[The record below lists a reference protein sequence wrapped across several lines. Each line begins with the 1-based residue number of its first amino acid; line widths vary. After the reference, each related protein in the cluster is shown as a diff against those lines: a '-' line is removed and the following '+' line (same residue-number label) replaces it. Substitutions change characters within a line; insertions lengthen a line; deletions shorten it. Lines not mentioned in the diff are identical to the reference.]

1 MSPDI
6 SRAGGKSRV
15 LVVDDENEIRRFLR
29 IGLEAYGYE
38 VIEARS
44 GETALQQSVTGA
56 PQIMILDLGL
66 PDMEGHEVVRQLRQ
80 WSQIPVIVLSVR
92 SGVDD
97 KILALDAGANDYVV
111 KPFDIRELLARLRA
125 QLRDHTDEPD
135 EATFEARGLKLD
147 FAARTVTIDGLP
159 VQLTKK
165 EYELLALLARHAG
178 RVVTHTQ
185 ILEKLWGPA
194 HSEAKQ
200 YLRVYVGQLR
210 EKLKDS
216 SAKPRFIVTVP
227 GVGYRFVE

>member
-1 MSPDI
+1 MSPEI
-6 SRAGGKSRV
+6 SSPAAKSRV

-44 GETALQQSVTGA
+44 GETALQQAATAA

-66 PDMEGHEVVRQLRQ
+66 PDMEGHEVVRQLRE

-135 EATFEARGLKLD
+135 EAAFEAKGLRLD
-147 FAARTVTIDGLP
+147 FAARAVTIDGLP

-210 EKLKDS
+210 EKLNDS
-216 SAKPRFIVTVP
+216 SAKPRFISTVS
-227 GVGYRFVE
+227 GVGYRFIG

>member
-1 MSPDI
+1 MSPEI
-6 SRAGGKSRV
+6 SPPAAKSRV
-15 LVVDDENEIRRFLR
+15 LVVDDETEIRRFLR

-44 GETALQQSVTGA
+44 GETALQQAATGA
-56 PQIMILDLGL
+56 PQLMILDLGL
-66 PDMEGHEVVRQLRQ
+66 PDMEGHEVVRQLRE

-135 EATFEARGLKLD
+135 EASFASKGLRID
-147 FAARTVTIDGLP
+147 FAARGVTIDCVP

-165 EYELLALLARHAG
+165 EFELLALLARHAG

-216 SAKPRFIVTVP
+216 SAKPRFVVTVP
-227 GVGYRFVE
+227 GVGYRFIG

>member
-1 MSPDI
+1 MSPQI
-6 SRAGGKSRV
+6 SPPVAKSRV

-44 GETALQQSVTGA
+44 GETALQQAATAA

-66 PDMEGHEVVRQLRQ
+66 PDMEGHDVVRQLRE

-135 EATFEARGLKLD
+135 EAAFEAKGLKLD
-147 FAARTVTIDGLP
+147 FAVRTVTIDGLP

-185 ILEKLWGPA
+185 ILERLWGPA

-227 GVGYRFVE
+227 GVGYRFGD

>member
-185 ILEKLWGPA
+185 ILEKLWGSA

>member
-210 EKLKDS
+210 EKLKDN